1 MAVMITTVTRVAGS
15 SHPIINKCGIRK
27 EMVNPLRIPL
37 TRKEVML
44 NKYYNFS
51 AGRLFQEC

>member
-1 MAVMITTVTRVAGS
+1 MITTGTRVTGS
-15 SHPIINKCGIRK
+15 FHPIINKCGIRIRK
-27 EMVNPLRIPL
+27 EMVNPFRIPL

-51 AGRLFQEC
+51 AGRLYQEC